1 MRYLEENYK
10 YWNSGYHAPNVDH
23 MVFRM
28 FGKILKP
35 QFGLPKNHEKLLD
48 FGCGQGSAINFFH
61 QNGFD
66 VRGVDISEVDLG
78 IAKNRYPYI
87 SQKFDLITPY
97 PNDKHEYQKSKYK
110 VITAFQSLYYF
121 SKEDFQRT
129 IKKLYDSLEVGGVIF
144 ATMMGTK
151 SDEFYQNSI
160 ATDDPWLRI
169 VDFKNDR
176 IQVENY
182 YMFFVESEKDLINK
196 FDLFK
201 PVHVGYYS
209 AKFRNDEGDG
219 FHWTFFGVKE

>member
-1 MRYLEENYK
+1 MKYLEENYK

-28 FGKILKP
+28 FGRILKP

-151 SDEFYQNSI
+151 SEEFYQNSI

>member
-1 MRYLEENYK
+1 
-10 YWNSGYHAPNVDH
+10 

-151 SDEFYQNSI
+151 SEEFYQNSI

>member
-1 MRYLEENYK
+1 MKYLEENYK
-10 YWNSGYHAPNVDH
+10 YWNYGYHAPNVDH

-28 FGKILKP
+28 FGRILKP

-66 VRGVDISEVDLG
+66 VRGVDISEFDLG
-78 IAKNRYPYI
+78 IAKSRYPYI

-151 SDEFYQNSI
+151 SEEFYQNSI